1 MPIWALFLQFE
12 DGGRILQ
19 ASVSIVL
26 CVEGQHL
33 DSGEF
38 VGWRPGV
45 RGTGYETRDEAI
57 QSCGYLRLGI
67 DPAPEVAEAGIHT
80 PRKRLK

>member
-1 MPIWALFLQFE
+1 METGESNDHRAPEYVNTNPIDISRPYVPIWELFLQFE
-12 DGGRILQ
+12 AEGGILQ

-45 RGTGYETRDEAI
+45 RGTG
-57 QSCGYLRLGI
+57 
-67 DPAPEVAEAGIHT
+67 
-80 PRKRLK
+80 